1 MKRELVAKCSEMF
14 DVHPRDLLGPARFGF
29 LIPAR
34 FALYKAMRIRG
45 WSFAQIGRFMNRD
58 HSTVIHGV
66 ARAEYIMARDE
77 QYREKVQELV
87 EFRIAPI
94 EQDETVDA
102 DV

>member
-1 MKRELVAKCSEMF
+1 MKHELIAKCSEMF
-14 DVHPRDLLGPARFGF
+14 GVHPRDLLGPARFGF

-45 WSFAQIGRFMNRD
+45 WSFAHIGRAMNRD
-58 HSTVIHGV
+58 HTTVIHGV

-77 QYREKVQELV
+77 QYRDKVQELV

>member
-1 MKRELVAKCSEMF
+1 
-14 DVHPRDLLGPARFGF
+14 
-29 LIPAR
+29 
-34 FALYKAMRIRG
+34 
-45 WSFAQIGRFMNRD
+45 MNRD

-66 ARAEYIMARDE
+66 ARAEYIMERDE
-77 QYREKVQELV
+77 KYRGKVQELV